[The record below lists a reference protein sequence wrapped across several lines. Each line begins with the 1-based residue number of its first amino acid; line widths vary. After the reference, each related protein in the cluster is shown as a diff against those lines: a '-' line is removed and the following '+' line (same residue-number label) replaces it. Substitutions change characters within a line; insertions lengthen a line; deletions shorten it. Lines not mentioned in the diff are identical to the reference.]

1 MEEAPESEEG
11 AQLSLFDE
19 TSEKPVD
26 QQPTVEDDPS
36 DFAEIQV
43 SEATPEAMDA
53 AGFSTEFQSL
63 ISRVKAA
70 VGDSLSRN
78 KGDKFVNHKTSAS
91 ILEAVR
97 RIDPEEGSLLQ
108 FGDFVFGF
116 VKRSKDGS
124 PQEIHLLDTN
134 TSEFTEQVK
143 DATTCCKTSLV
154 RTAPREKSSMEN

>member
-1 MEEAPESEEG
+1 MRRKGKYGILRASNFGNSVVECYS
-11 AQLSLFDE
+11 
-19 TSEKPVD
+19 
-26 QQPTVEDDPS
+26 EDDPS

-116 VKRSKDGS
+116 VKRSKDKV
-124 PQEIHLLDTN
+124 IRTYA
-134 TSEFTEQVK
+134 
-143 DATTCCKTSLV
+143 DADIRRRTGLYPV
-154 RTAPREKSSMEN
+154 DRTATDDKISDRLSALDRAGKSLASELRWG